1 MGPEQR
7 RSSAVNDSPPPAE
20 ATLAQLFGGFVS
32 DARELLCQEVA
43 LAKREV
49 HAELHKTKMAMVS
62 LSLGLGLAALGGML
76 LIVMLVHLIN
86 TVSEL
91 PLWSGYGKVGGVCIL
106 SGGMLLYLG
115 KHTITH
121 IDMLPQQT
129 VETMKE
135 NVKWIK
141 EKMIS
146 DTT

>member
-1 MGPEQR
+1 
-7 RSSAVNDSPPPAE
+7 VNDSPPPAE

-32 DARELLCQEVA
+32 DARELLRQEVA
-43 LAKREV
+43 RAKREV
-49 HAELHKTKMAMVS
+49 HAELHKTMRAMVS
-62 LSLGLGLAALGGML
+62 LSLGLGLAALGGMV
-76 LIVMLVHLIN
+76 LIVMLVHLVN
-86 TVSEL
+86 TVTEL
-91 PLWSGYGKVGGVCIL
+91 LLWSCYGMVGGVCIL

-141 EKMIS
+141 EKMIP
-146 DTT
+146 DKR